1 MADNKV
7 LIEFQIVQKGE
18 SISVVQKETDKL
30 RKTQD
35 QTAQSTKN
43 LTKQQ
48 DIGYGR
54 QKQALVQTA
63 NSTKNFSK
71 LANTIDGNQGTS
83 LVGAYA
89 TLAANVFAAT
99 AAFNALARAAR
110 FEQLRTGL
118 EQLGTSSGRTLSI
131 LATELK
137 EVTGNALTLE
147 QSFRSAALGIS
158 GGFGAEELTGLA
170 KIARGASITL
180 GRDLADAF
188 DRLTRG
194 AIKLE
199 PEILDELG
207 IMVRL
212 DDAVEKYAT
221 QLGKTAGS
229 LSQTER
235 RQAFMNEILVQ
246 GIEKFGEIADTV
258 EPTIYDQLGA
268 SFGDL
273 TRQIF
278 TAANA
283 IFAFPIK
290 LLTDNTLLLSAAL
303 LAFGSTLS
311 KQIVPGIVNAGGA
324 AGAYANKLLASAE
337 ATKLQTELAKSGFI
351 SQLTAMKSNNKQI
364 EKFRKLIGGGN
375 ADLKTFEDMQKAVNN
390 SLRGF
395 AAAQTKN
402 QTINTVSL
410 AQREREKQLL
420 AELILLENAKGA
432 AATRAAQAVIAA
444 NAAQNAANVL
454 TQFTVGATSFT
465 GAIKGISAAGN
476 VLGAELT
483 EVAQK
488 ALKNGQSMSF
498 LTKQMIKGQVAGFKF
513 ANTMRLIGATF
524 VAMLPQIAAVLAII
538 GVGVLLFNR
547 FFNTKEQQE
556 FIKGQK
562 ELRTILE
569 ELPKKAEEFAKS
581 QESLLPIASQ
591 QLKQFDIL
599 SNSLSEINE
608 KLKEQI
614 RLQKLANESRVIPNR
629 VGLTSGAARE
639 AAEEIFLP
647 REVQRSEFDTPYTPP
662 RLETVNLPGTGQQ
675 GLDKAFGEGVI
686 SLREINILQGELL
699 RKFSQADVIGRGIV
713 KNLPIDSISSIF
725 EIKDSDAFNSFKT
738 ILQSEIPGQAEALKA
753 SLDLEKLIANGAT
766 ITEEMLVKA
775 IDRANEKTK
784 NLNDNFRGLNGTIKD
799 AEKEASRFIQSI
811 APKTKVDGIALQ
823 FESIGKE
830 MVASF
835 DSATK
840 AGLDGATEIGRAFSA
855 IGPNIARILG
865 PEFVTQLKAVKDIES
880 EIRDVRLDPE
890 LSEEEREKKIKE
902 LNVELDKQ
910 LKLLGGQQQTVED
923 TFKLILNIQ
932 KAEITRVATLK
943 SLSALT
949 GQIKSFEAAGKS
961 ASQIR
966 LDIDRKTFGIKEKQ
980 LADERT
986 LLENTFTGLKVN
998 GQILDIEEFK
1008 KKSLDEQL
1016 KIAKDNGIE
1025 LRNVFALQNQS
1036 QKESNLEFEK
1046 SLALAAPIQQASL
1059 VTLKANEKLAQVKK
1073 QIAAS
1078 EAKQA
1083 EAQARLNK
1091 FARTGSGDL
1100 NEKETFD
1107 LQVTAARK
1115 ALTQAKQ
1122 EAKIKKDIID
1132 AELAVQKARLAIVAA
1147 EAKTRGVDIDVPA
1160 VETAL
1165 TNAAD
1170 LSKDLIDDQLEETK
1184 NNLAITIMEGFKKG
1198 GELSAEGNV
1207 FDGYRT
1213 ALAAAMSE
1221 EGTGGASITLME
1233 SFGLASNIVGSFTE
1247 QLKELG
1253 PEGEAI
1259 IAMSTGFLKVGESIA
1274 ILADKNATAGEKLT
1288 AAKDMFA
1295 AVGAAQQAQAK
1306 AQVAAIDQAIEAE
1319 KRRDGK
1325 SKESVAKIKE
1335 MEKKKEAIQRK
1346 AFEQNKKIQLAQAVI
1361 NGMSAIQS
1369 GYATQ
1374 PFFPLGLMMG
1384 TLAVAMTAAQIK
1396 AIRAQKFQGGAQEPQ
1411 AQTTALSIGSRS
1423 NAVDVSQRATGGELN
1438 YLRGGRTTGTNLG
1451 GAGGSL
1457 PGGSMGRRGYAM
1469 GGEGIVVG
1477 ERGPEVVTPSAPI
1490 DITPNFAL
1498 GGGTSNVN
1506 FTINAVDAAGV
1517 EDVLTNQRGNIIR
1530 MIREAANENGERF
1543 LETIDTQ
1550 AYGSNK

>member
-7 LIEFQIVQKGE
+7 LIEFQIVQKGKT
-18 SISVVQKETDKL
+18 ISVVQKETDKL

-99 AAFNALARAAR
+99 AAFNALANAAR

-283 IFAFPIK
+283 ILAFPIK

-311 KQIVPGIVNAGGA
+311 KQIVPGIVNAGAA

-395 AAAQTKN
+395 AAAQTKG
-402 QTINTVSL
+402 QTINRVTL

-420 AELILLENAKGA
+420 SELILLENAKGA

-476 VLGAELT
+476 VLRAELT
-483 EVAQK
+483 EVAQG

-513 ANTMRLIGATF
+513 ANVMRLIGATF

-547 FFNTKEQQE
+547 FFNTKEQKE

-614 RLQKLANESRVIPNR
+614 RLQKLANESRVTPNR
-629 VGLTSGAARE
+629 VGLRPAAARE

-647 REVQRSEFDTPYTPP
+647 REEQVTNYAPYNMSTTS
-662 RLETVNLPGTGQQ
+662 TVMLPGTGQR
-675 GLDKAFGEGVI
+675 GLDEAFGEGVI

-699 RKFSQADVIGRGIV
+699 RKLQQADVLGRDFT

-725 EIKDSDAFNSFKT
+725 QIKDSDAFQSFKT

-775 IDRANEKTK
+775 IDRADEKTK

-835 DSATK
+835 ESATK

-890 LSEEEREKKIKE
+890 LSEEEREKQIKE
-902 LNVELDKQ
+902 LNAELDKQ

-923 TFKLILNIQ
+923 TFKLILDIQ

-949 GQIKSFEAAGKS
+949 GQIKAIEAAGES

-966 LDIDRKTFGIKEKQ
+966 LDIDTKRFGIQEKQ
-980 LADERT
+980 LEDERT

-998 GQILDIEEFK
+998 GQILSIEEFK

-1036 QKESNLEFEK
+1036 QKEANLEFEK

-1059 VTLKANEKLAQVKK
+1059 VTLRANEKLAQVKK

-1083 EAQARLNK
+1083 ETQARLDK

-1100 NEKETFD
+1100 NKKEIFD
-1107 LQVTAARK
+1107 LQVAAARK
-1115 ALTQAKQ
+1115 AVTQAKD

-1132 AELAVQKARLAIVAA
+1132 AELAVQKARLAITAA
-1147 EAKTRGVDIDVPA
+1147 EAKTKGINIDVPA
-1160 VETAL
+1160 IETAL
-1165 TNAAD
+1165 TNAAN
-1170 LSKDLIDDQLEETK
+1170 LSKDLIDDQLDETK

-1198 GELSAEGNV
+1198 AELSAEGNV

-1288 AAKDMFA
+1288 ATKDMFA

-1374 PFFPLGLMMG
+1374 PFFPLGLLMG
-1384 TLAVAMTAAQIK
+1384 TLAVAMTATQIK

-1411 AQTTALSIGSRS
+1411 AQATALSIGSRS
-1423 NAVDVSQRATGGELN
+1423 NAVDVSRGATSGELN
-1438 YLRGGRTTGTNLG
+1438 YLRGGRTTGQNLG
-1451 GAGGSL
+1451 GAGSSL

-1477 ERGPEVVTPSAPI
+1477 ERGPEVVTPAAPI

-1498 GGGTSNVN
+1498 GGGTQNVN

-1550 AYGSNK
+1550 AYGSKS